1 MCHQTVSLVQKFC
14 EENYIACSM
23 ISIIDEIT
31 IKLNPKR
38 FLSVPYS
45 LGFPLGEINQFE
57 KEKKI
62 VKQLLKTIQ

>member
-14 EENYIACSM
+14 EENYISCSM

-38 FLSVPYS
+38 FLSVPHS
-45 LGFPLGEINQFE
+45 LGFPLGKINQFE
-57 KEKKI
+57 NQKKI
-62 VKQLLKTIQ
+62 IKKLLKTIQ